1 MKTKFT
7 NKKMQLNYL
16 NKPFFENG
24 CIEKISTILED
35 QDIYNPLICTD
46 PGITNAGMTDQ
57 LVGLLSTK
65 IKHSIYDKTPANPT
79 EQSVSEALEILQ
91 KDKCDG
97 IIGFG
102 GGSSIDLAKAVALMA
117 NHEGKLV
124 DYSVNEGGI
133 KKIKE
138 LAPMIAIPTTSGTG
152 SEVSAGSVIIMNDG
166 RKLILA
172 SDFLRPKVAICDPE
186 LTIGLPPLLTAGVG
200 MDALTHCIEAVLSP
214 RVDPPAE
221 AVGLDGVEKII
232 KKKSLLRSVEDGQDK
247 DARWNMM
254 MASTEGAMAFSKGL
268 GAVHSM
274 SHALGADQNLRLH
287 HGTLNAVLLPV
298 VLRFNANHVDD
309 KYSRIALAM
318 GEREDADLADLIEK
332 LNVEI
337 GLPSSLKE
345 MGVKD
350 EMIPELV
357 EHAKNDPSNATTPRL
372 PNDGEWNQLF
382 MDAM

>member
-1 MKTKFT
+1 
-7 NKKMQLNYL
+7 MQLNYL

-24 CIEKISTILED
+24 CIEKISAILVD
-35 QDIYNPLICTD
+35 QNILNPLICTD

-65 IKHSIYDKTPANPT
+65 VKHSIYDQTPANPT

-117 NHEGKLV
+117 NHDGKLV

-232 KKKSLLRSVEDGQDK
+232 KKQSLLRSVEDGQDK

-318 GEREDADLADLIEK
+318 GEQENADLADLIEK

-345 MGVKD
+345 MGVRD
-350 EMIPELV
+350 EMLPELV
-357 EHAKNDPSNATTPRL
+357 EHAKHDPSNATTPRL
-372 PNDGEWNQLF
+372 PNDSEWNQLF
-382 MDAM
+382 LDAM

>member
-1 MKTKFT
+1 
-7 NKKMQLNYL
+7 MQLNYL

-24 CIEKISTILED
+24 CIEKISAILED
-35 QDIYNPLICTD
+35 QNILNPLICTD

-65 IKHSIYDKTPANPT
+65 IKHSVYDKTPANPT

-102 GGSSIDLAKAVALMA
+102 GGSSIDLAKAVAFMA
-117 NHEGKLV
+117 NHDGKLV

-200 MDALTHCIEAVLSP
+200 MDALTHCIEAILSP

-298 VLRFNANHVDD
+298 VLRFNAKHVDD

-345 MGVKD
+345 MGVRD

-357 EHAKNDPSNATTPRL
+357 EHAKHDPSNATTPRL
-372 PNDGEWNQLF
+372 PNDSEWNQLF
-382 MDAM
+382 LDAM